1 MGSDV
6 STYACSLP
14 TTNISGYASYDF
26 PAVMPHTSYTHS
38 CTMNSINSTELLL
51 QDYHVTNASK
61 ASFTVYN
68 PGPGDTYAISNLTI
82 ADDGLWHTCQGSL
95 PWQLVAC
102 EYLLDRTASKVGFRL
117 QWYCDDRDPYN
128 AYVVDI

>member
-1 MGSDV
+1 
-6 STYACSLP
+6 
-14 TTNISGYASYDF
+14 
-26 PAVMPHTSYTHS
+26 
-38 CTMNSINSTELLL
+38 MNSINSTELLL

-68 PGPGDTYAISNLTI
+68 PGPGDTYAISNLTV
-82 ADDGLWHTCQGSL
+82 ADDGLWHKCQGSL

-102 EYLLDRTASKVGFRL
+102 EYFLDRATSNVGFRL

-128 AYVVDI
+128 AYARLSLGSCVTPVQGTDFPTVLSFPRMLRVR